1 MRLASF
7 PWTQY
12 GSLSAVVTRIAGEV
26 RDGKIRV
33 ELTVR
38 GDAPTS
44 IPLQHGLP
52 GTVEIEVE
60 QVSPATLLLR
70 TVKLLTTPSAKEGQ
84 APRSAG

>member
-12 GSLSAVVTRIAGEV
+12 GSLAAVVTRIAGEA

-33 ELTVR
+33 ELSVQ
-38 GDAPTS
+38 PNSPSS

-52 GTVEIEVE
+52 GVVEIEVE
-60 QVSPATLLLR
+60 RVSPATLLLR
-70 TVKLLTTPSAKEGQ
+70 TVKLFTNPSAREGQ
-84 APRSAG
+84 TPRSAG

>member
-12 GSLSAVVTRIAGEV
+12 GSLSAVVTRIAGEA

-33 ELTVR
+33 ELSVSS
-38 GDAPTS
+38 DAPSS

-70 TVKLLTTPSAKEGQ
+70 TVKLLTTPSTREVTT
-84 APRSAG
+84 PRSAG